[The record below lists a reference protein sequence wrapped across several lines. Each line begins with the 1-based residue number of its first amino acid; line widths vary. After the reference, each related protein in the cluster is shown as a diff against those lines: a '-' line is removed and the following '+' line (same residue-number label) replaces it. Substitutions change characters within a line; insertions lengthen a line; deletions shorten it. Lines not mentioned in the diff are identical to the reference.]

1 MGFTDHITG
10 TRFSRSIS
18 AIPGKHIIYQLT
30 PPQAPSSYYTKVV
43 ISDAI
48 VQDLQL
54 RIKISNDCG
63 EVTEFTFR
71 SNLAENP
78 QELKFP
84 DHLKVR
90 TGEISFTVTRVTSY
104 GNAVI
109 NVHKHSTSL
118 YNHYL

>member
-1 MGFTDHITG
+1 MEHITG
-10 TRFSRSIS
+10 TRFSHSIS
-18 AIPGKHIIYQLT
+18 AIPGKCIIYQLT

-43 ISDAI
+43 ISDA
-48 VQDLQL
+48 VVKDLQL
-54 RIKISNDCG
+54 RIKIPDGYNGD
-63 EVTEFTFR
+63 TEFTFC
-71 SNLAENP
+71 SDPDENS

-84 DHLKVR
+84 NHLRVR
-90 TGEISFTVTRVTSY
+90 TGEISFTVTEVTSY